1 MKPIGPLMREH
12 RLIERMV
19 ELLRRELGTVSHEKK
34 ANAEFLLA
42 AIDFM
47 RVYSDRTHYDKEDEI
62 LFKKLAEKSLSR
74 EHRRIMNELTQE
86 HVVARDIVK
95 RLAEARLGFLSGRR
109 GAIDDIQSCL
119 EELVSFYPMHIEKED
134 KHFFYPCLDYLSRQE
149 QDIMLEDM
157 WEFDRKLIHEKYE
170 NVIKGLEE

>member
-1 MKPIGPLMREH
+1 MKPNGPLMKEQ

-19 ELLRRELGTVSHEKK
+19 VLLGKELGVVSRQKK

-47 RVYSDRTHYDKEDEI
+47 RVYSDRTHYGKEDEI
-62 LFKKLAEKSLSR
+62 LFKKLAEKSLSQ
-74 EHRRIMNELTQE
+74 EHRRIMNELSQE

-95 RLAEARLGFLSGRR
+95 RLAEARLGFLSDR
-109 GAIDDIQSCL
+109 GDAVDDIQSCL
-119 EELVSFYPMHIEKED
+119 KELVSFYPMHIEKKD
-134 KHFFYPCLDYLSRQE
+134 KHFFYPCLDYLSQQE

-170 NVIKGLEE
+170 NVTRELEE

>member
-19 ELLRRELGTVSHEKK
+19 ELLRKELGTVSHEKK

-47 RVYSDRTHYDKEDEI
+47 RVYSDMNHYDKEDEI

-109 GAIDDIQSCL
+109 DAIDDIQ
-119 EELVSFYPMHIEKED
+119 ELVSFYPMHIEKED